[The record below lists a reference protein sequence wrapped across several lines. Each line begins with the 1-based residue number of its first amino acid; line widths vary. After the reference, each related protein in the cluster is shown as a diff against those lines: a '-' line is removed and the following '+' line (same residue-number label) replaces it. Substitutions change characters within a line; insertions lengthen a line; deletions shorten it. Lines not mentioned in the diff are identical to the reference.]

1 MEVIRGTGEHA
12 RAVADYWNAVT
23 LDDDSWW
30 FGAPMRTP
38 EEIAGLIDQG
48 FTLVVALDGKH
59 LAGFGLW
66 LGPNPIGFTATDR
79 RVFLRIVRMWCE
91 ENPGQKGTAIVSARD
106 SREIRWIHQ
115 LGVTEFRPLGYKPL
129 KRGEAKTAR
138 KVWQYQA
145 TVDLDSLLNKTDRM
159 LAEVV
164 RS

>member
-1 MEVIRGTGEHA
+1 MDVIRGTAAHA

-30 FGAPMRTP
+30 FGAAMRTP
-38 EEIAGLIDQG
+38 EEIASLLDQG
-48 FTLVVALDGKH
+48 FTLVVVLDGKH

-91 ENPGQKGTAIVSARD
+91 ENPGQKVTAIVSARD
-106 SREIRWIHQ
+106 SREMRWIRQ
-115 LGVTEFRPLGYKPL
+115 LDATEFRPMGYKPL
-129 KRGEAKTAR
+129 KRCEAKAAR

-145 TVDLDSLLNKTDRM
+145 IVDLDSLRGATDRK